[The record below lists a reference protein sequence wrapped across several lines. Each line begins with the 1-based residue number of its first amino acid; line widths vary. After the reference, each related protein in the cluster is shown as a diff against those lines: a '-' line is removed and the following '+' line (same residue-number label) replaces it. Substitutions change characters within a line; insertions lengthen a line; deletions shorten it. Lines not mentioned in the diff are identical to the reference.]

1 MKKILVTGGLEYIG
15 TRRSGDI
22 EQIYYNSSFVK
33 EELAWEAQE
42 TLEQAI
48 ISAWEWEKSK

>member
-33 EELAWEAQE
+33 EELSWLYSSSWKIVQ
-42 TLEQAI
+42 T
-48 ISAWEWEKSK
+48 KY